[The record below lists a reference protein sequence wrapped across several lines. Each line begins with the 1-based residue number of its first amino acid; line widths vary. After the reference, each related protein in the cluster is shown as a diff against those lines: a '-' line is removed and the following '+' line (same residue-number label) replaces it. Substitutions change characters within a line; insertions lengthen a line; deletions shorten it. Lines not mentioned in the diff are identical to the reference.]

1 MWGVWLLGATC
12 FSFSA
17 YAQNKVKA
25 PMEDVNQV
33 VDLTLDSL
41 NKAKTAR
48 PVAGSTRKGDNPVL
62 FLVGNS
68 TMRTVPEEVS
78 GDDFI
83 DKFLAFIE
91 ENNWSFGGGYRTII
105 DGYYMNED
113 GTRGKHVLDA

>member
-62 FLVGNS
+62 FFG
-68 TMRTVPEEVS
+68 R
-78 GDDFI
+78 
-83 DKFLAFIE
+83 KF
-91 ENNWSFGGGYRTII
+91 N
-105 DGYYMNED
+105 
-113 GTRGKHVLDA
+113 DAHRNVRQWK